1 MSQDLTNIECSMTS
15 KQLTDSRTFSTCST
29 MPTLPTGATSI
40 NPKGTLVYM
49 APEQMK
55 VREHLI

>member
-1 MSQDLTNIECSMTS
+1 MSQDMTSMECSMTS
-15 KQLTDSRTFSTCST
+15 MQMTDSGTFSTCST
-29 MPTLPTGATSI
+29 MSNQPTGATSI

-55 VREHLI
+55 AREHMI